1 VDLTASRDVATADVQ
16 ATVSPADVI
25 LDAVKRFDDESGAGF
40 IGRELSRAGPATSPA
55 GAVRCGRI
63 LMEAGLVDEAEA
75 LYRAM
80 VRSFPRHPAGFAGLA
95 QAAMRRGNWPEALT
109 RWDSTLTAFDGTHN
123 AFWLSAR
130 ALVLFELGRH
140 QEAADIHADLRR
152 DFPDQPPGYAGLAQI
167 ALRQRRWPEALVRCD
182 EVLARF
188 RDEAAA
194 DSWKVMRAG
203 ALLELGRAAEA
214 EAIVRSVVERTPGST
229 NALLRLLGVYATT
242 GRPEAALRALDA
254 SPFRKIATPALV
266 ERRLDILIRLKRF
279 DEADA
284 MFARLLTHCQHDLLS
299 SLFAFVPALY
309 EGPERRRIWG
319 LLLERAAAIRSSLD
333 GRDRVS
339 LDVLTARIRLAF
351 RETDGVVAA
360 MQDLAGCPHLGKH
373 GEALRRVA
381 AVLSEPGYPDYAK
394 EKIFGIGL
402 SRTGTTTLAAAL
414 TLLGFDTLHWLNPLT
429 REMISGDDLPI
440 FDAFT
445 DAPVSARFEYF
456 YSLFPNSKVIFTP
469 RPFDSWVA
477 SMSSHWRRDLGMS
490 DFDQIKSAMAE
501 PKTFHYGTEFRNI
514 YRSLYFNFNSYRE
527 AFEAHEQRVRRFF
540 EDKAA
545 DRFLEFNIFAGD
557 GWPKL
562 CAFVGRDVP
571 SIQFPWENREHA

>member
-1 VDLTASRDVATADVQ
+1 MDHTARPGVATEDVW
-16 ATVSPADVI
+16 ATVAPADVI
-25 LDAVKRFDDESGAGF
+25 LDAVRRFDEESGAGF

-63 LMEAGLVDEAEA
+63 LMEAGLVHEAEA

-80 VRSFPRHPAGFAGLA
+80 VRSFPHHPAGFAGLA

-109 RWDSTLTAFDGTHN
+109 RWDSTLTAFDGTRN

-152 DFPDQPPGYAGLAQI
+152 DFPGQPPGYAGLAQI
-167 ALRQRRWPEALVRCD
+167 ALWQRRWPEALVRCD

-188 RDEAAA
+188 GDEAAA

-242 GRPEAALRALDA
+242 GRPEAALRALDE
-254 SPFRKIATPALV
+254 SPFRKIETPALV

-284 MFARLLTHCQHDLLS
+284 MFTRLLTHCRPDLLS

-309 EGPERRRIWG
+309 EGHERRRIWG
-319 LLLERAAAIRSSLD
+319 LLLERATAIRSSLD

-351 RETDGVVAA
+351 RDTDGVVAV

-381 AVLSEPGYPDYAK
+381 AVLTEPGYPDYAK

-414 TLLGFDTLHWLNPLT
+414 TLLGFDTLHWSNPLT
-429 REMISGDDLPI
+429 CEVISDADLPI

-445 DAPVSARFEYF
+445 DTPLSVRFEFLYF
-456 YSLFPNSKVIFTP
+456 LFPNSKFILTT

-477 SMSSHWRRDLGMS
+477 SMSCLWRKQLGSSNFDEIKAALADPNSSHGV
-490 DFDQIKSAMAE
+490 
-501 PKTFHYGTEFRNI
+501 EFRNI
-514 YRSLYFNFNSYRE
+514 NRGLYFHYRSYRE
-527 AFEAHEQRVRRFF
+527 AFEAHQQRVRRFF
-540 EDKAA
+540 EDKPA
-545 DRFLEFNIFAGD
+545 DRFLELDIFAGD

-562 CAFVGRDVP
+562 CAFVARDVP